1 MKNAISLVILT
12 ILTVNSLFTQSINDS
27 LVSEKDILKAALR
40 PERTCYDVLHYRI
53 DIEINP
59 AKRMLSGKVDIV
71 FKALEDFNVMQI
83 DLYENMEIHEIL
95 YENKPLIFDRKYD
108 AVFVTVP
115 DVKKG
120 KEPTITV
127 IYSGQPTVAKNA
139 PWDGGF
145 VWKTDKDGNPWVG
158 VACQGDGASL
168 WWPCKDH
175 LSDEPNTTV
184 IKITVPDTLQAIAN
198 GRLITQ
204 REEEKGKH
212 SFTWAVSYPINSY
225 NINVNVG
232 NYFHFNDTYTA
243 KDGSKLD
250 LDYYVLP
257 YNLEKAKKHFKQVHG
272 VLGCFEE
279 YFGKYPFWEDGYK
292 LIETSYLG
300 MEHQSA
306 IAYGNLY
313 RRGYL
318 GDRIPKDMN
327 FDYIILHET
336 GHEYFGNSVS
346 ASDLADMW
354 IHESFTTY
362 MEALYVECQMS
373 YSAAVRYLEY
383 QRPYIRN
390 EEPII
395 GVRGVNW
402 YKRVKTSDQ
411 YYKGSWVLHTLRGIV
426 DDDVRWKAYLNSL
439 YKEFEMRIIISE
451 DILEY
456 TQNYFK
462 EIELGPFFRQY
473 LYRPEIPAIH
483 YKLSETQDGVKM
495 QFQMHSQ
502 EPDLKI
508 PVKVRV
514 GEKTIKIFAENKPQS
529 ILLETNKSSDVQI
542 LKNLYLLDFF
552 IQH

>member
-1 MKNAISLVILT
+1 MKNAISLIVLT
-12 ILTVNSLFTQSINDS
+12 ILTANGLFAQTRIDT
-27 LVSEKDILKAALR
+27 LVSEKDLLKGGLG

-53 DIEINP
+53 DIEIDP
-59 AKRMLSGKVDIV
+59 SKRMIDGKVDIV
-71 FKALEDFNVMQI
+71 FKALEDFTVMQI
-83 DLYENMEIHEIL
+83 DLYDNMQIHEIL
-95 YENKPLIFDRKYD
+95 HENKPLIFDRKYD
-108 AVFVTVP
+108 AVFVTLP
-115 DVKKG
+115 QIKKG
-120 KEPTITV
+120 AEPTITIV
-127 IYSGQPTVAKNA
+127 YSGQPISAKNA

-184 IKITVPDTLQAIAN
+184 IKITVPDTLKAVAN
-198 GRLITQ
+198 GRLITDR
-204 REEEKGKH
+204 REGKGKH

-232 NYFHFNDTYTA
+232 NYVHFNDTYTA
-243 KDGSKLD
+243 NDGAKLD

-257 YNLEKAKKHFKQVHG
+257 YNLEKAKKHFRQVHD

-279 YFGKYPFWEDGYK
+279 FFGKYPFWEDGYK

-327 FDYIILHET
+327 FDYIILHES

-362 MEALYVECQMS
+362 MEALFVECQMS

-383 QRPYIRN
+383 QRPFIRN

-402 YKRVKTSDQ
+402 HKRVTTSDQ
-411 YYKGSWVLHTLRGIV
+411 YYKGSWILHTLRSIV
-426 DDDVRWKAYLNSL
+426 DDDDRWKAYLKSL
-439 YKEFEMRIIISE
+439 YKEFEMKIIISE

-456 TQNYFK
+456 TQAYFK
-462 EIELGPFFRQY
+462 EIELKHFFSQY
-473 LYRPEIPAIH
+473 LYRPEIPVIH
-483 YKLSETQDGVKM
+483 YKLSETQDGIKM
-495 QFQMHSQ
+495 QYQMQSQ
-502 EPDLKI
+502 ESDLKI
-508 PVKVRV
+508 PIKVRV
-514 GEKTIKIFAENKPQS
+514 GNQTIKIIAENKLKS
-529 ILLETNKSSDVQI
+529 LLLETDKCSDVQI
-542 LKNLYLLDFF
+542 LKNLYLLDFV
-552 IQH
+552 IQP